1 MNPVYGDQGYL
12 SIPYFL
18 AAVVTGIII
27 TLFAAWYGEKRL
39 PGDPGKSGSDT
50 TPWLLLGLTLIA
62 IFALGAFVMYV
73 LLQPVG

>member
-1 MNPVYGDQGYL
+1 MNPVYSGQSYL

-18 AAVVTGIII
+18 AAVVAGIII
-27 TLFAAWYGEKRL
+27 TLLVAWHGEKRL
-39 PGDPGKSGSDT
+39 PYDPGKSSPET

>member
-1 MNPVYGDQGYL
+1 LNPVYGGHNYL

-18 AAVVTGIII
+18 AAVIVGIMT

-39 PGDPGKSGSDT
+39 SYDPGKKGSDVT
-50 TPWLLLGLTLIA
+50 AWLLLGLALIA

-73 LLQPVG
+73 LL